1 MALADDSKAKK
12 NAQENYLI
20 KGLFISKRAKGHRDP
35 LIKLGRRY
43 PTLHVGRKG
52 AEEQRV

>member
-1 MALADDSKAKK
+1 MALAGDSKAKK
-12 NAQENYLI
+12 NAQKNYLI

-35 LIKLGRRY
+35 LIKLGLRY

-52 AEEQRV
+52 DEEQRV

>member
-1 MALADDSKAKK
+1 MALAGDSKAKK

-43 PTLHVGRKG
+43 PTLYVGRKG